1 MSTDLDLPVLMNPD
15 HIRRREFVAI
25 RRGYDPAQV
34 REFLARVAEQV
45 QEMQDLI
52 RDARLEADAA
62 TRAASPRVDPYATL
76 AERVAGVMGR
86 DDRPSGPA

>member
-52 RDARLEADAA
+52 RDARLEADALRERHPRGSIP
-62 TRAASPRVDPYATL
+62 TRPSPSASPA
-76 AERVAGVMGR
+76 
-86 DDRPSGPA
+86 